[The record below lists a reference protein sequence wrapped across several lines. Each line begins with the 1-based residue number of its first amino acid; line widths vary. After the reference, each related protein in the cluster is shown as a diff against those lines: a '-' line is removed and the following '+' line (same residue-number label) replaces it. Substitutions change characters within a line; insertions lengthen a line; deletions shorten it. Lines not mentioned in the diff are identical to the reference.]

1 MSLLSCWNEGDL
13 YDSHTQNL
21 TFLKTK
27 KNDGCSKVTFSM
39 AILLGTFSSK
49 VNKVLT
55 RQFDKH
61 TSPPPSEQSE
71 VCPTVSDKYPEFPG
85 LLLLTSTE
93 AHAHRAV
100 PETDLKGL
108 PWL

>member
-1 MSLLSCWNEGDL
+1 MT
-13 YDSHTQNL
+13 HTQNL
-21 TFLKTK
+21 PFLKTK
-27 KNDGCSKVTFSM
+27 ENDGCSKVTFST
-39 AILLGTFSSK
+39 AIVLGTFSST
-49 VNKVLT
+49 VNKLLT

-85 LLLLTSTE
+85 LLLLASTG
-93 AHAHRAV
+93 AHAHPAA
-100 PETDLKGL
+100 PETDPKGP